1 MELKSTE
8 ERTEQAT
15 IKHLAKLQITSGGA
29 FGMNNLE
36 LDLMLNSLKEELKA
50 YTDRVV
56 QQTAEKLIEQRHSSE
71 MLLEGR
77 CNAFSV
83 ELERKYR
90 DLFIQ
95 YKAELD
101 LADTDRKIN

>member
-1 MELKSTE
+1 
-8 ERTEQAT
+8 
-15 IKHLAKLQITSGGA
+15 
-29 FGMNNLE
+29 
-36 LDLMLNSLKEELKA
+36 
-50 YTDRVV
+50 
-56 QQTAEKLIEQRHSSE
+56 

-101 LADTDRKIN
+101 LADTDRKIHQKERESEMLGQFQKIKSDVTMRLELFEQKEIENKMWVER